1 MKGVARIKRFLRRP
15 RAPTKD
21 QDSTPQRPSR
31 KAFPAGLKLLYSP
44 NDGTIEYVYG
54 YIWKQSWFFSPSIVF
69 VHGLTGDREATWTAR
84 GATEPWPKTLLPTM
98 LPTARVLTFGY
109 DAYVADWR
117 GVVSQ
122 SLIANHA
129 WNLLT
134 SLSSYRENDATV
146 GQPTILDISM
156 YWHTQNERPIV
167 FVCHSLGGLVCED
180 VWYST
185 IFSPRAALMLR
196 TGLIH
201 VKTTTGTTSTQHS
214 SFHPRYHLSRYTAP
228 RSWSC

>member
-1 MKGVARIKRFLRRP
+1 
-15 RAPTKD
+15 
-21 QDSTPQRPSR
+21 
-31 KAFPAGLKLLYSP
+31 
-44 NDGTIEYVYG
+44 
-54 YIWKQSWFFSPSIVF
+54 
-69 VHGLTGDREATWTAR
+69 
-84 GATEPWPKTLLPTM
+84 M

-156 YWHTQNERPIV
+156 Y
-167 FVCHSLGGLVCED
+167 
-180 VWYST
+180 
-185 IFSPRAALMLR
+185 
-196 TGLIH
+196 
-201 VKTTTGTTSTQHS
+201 
-214 SFHPRYHLSRYTAP
+214 
-228 RSWSC
+228 